1 MRRRWLN
8 LKKIAET
15 IHGEVQK
22 EIERIVGRYYF
33 ARSNG
38 ESFDLESFEIAI
50 RSSMHGIGCK
60 ILEMFVNSDGG
71 GYSDRTIPCENGHSY
86 EFIEFRDKKL
96 LTVLGS
102 VTVKRAYY
110 YDRDC
115 RNGYCPKDRTLDIE
129 GTSYSS
135 GVRRMMSKVGAYRPF
150 GLGHEDLYELA
161 DIRVSAKEVERI
173 SQMVG
178 DQAEAFHAAEATASL
193 PDNMIPISPVPK
205 LYVCID
211 GTGVPVVKKETAGR
225 KGKGEDG
232 QAKTREAK
240 LGCVFTQTSVDKEG
254 RPVRDG
260 ESTSYTGAIETAEVF
275 GRRIYQEA
283 MRRGMD
289 SAEETVVIGDGAPWI
304 WNIADEQFYGATQI
318 VDLFHAREHYWNVAK
333 ACFGQN
339 KDMLYQ
345 WTEERRK
352 ELDDGKPEEI
362 IDAINR
368 CSFLPGNDQAIC
380 KREIGYFEK
389 NKGRMRYAD
398 FRERGL
404 FVGSGVLEAGCRT
417 VVGQRL
423 KQSGMHW
430 TVRGANSIIALRCN
444 IMSNRWEDFWEHRAA
459 A

>member
-1 MRRRWLN
+1 
-8 LKKIAET
+8 
-15 IHGEVQK
+15 
-22 EIERIVGRYYF
+22 
-33 ARSNG
+33 
-38 ESFDLESFEIAI
+38 
-50 RSSMHGIGCK
+50 MHGIGRSM
-60 ILEMFVNSDGG
+60 LEMFVNADGG
-71 GYSDRTIPCENGHSY
+71 DYRGRTIPCEKGHQY

-96 LTVLGS
+96 LTVLGP
-102 VTVKRAYY
+102 VMVKRAYY
-110 YDRDC
+110 YDRAC
-115 RNGYCPKDRTLDIE
+115 GSGYCPKDRALDIE

-135 GVRRMMSKVGAYRPF
+135 GVRRMMGKVGAYRPF
-150 GLGHEDLYELA
+150 GLGHEDLRELA
-161 DIRVSAKEVERI
+161 DIRVNAKEVERV

-178 DQAEAFHAAEATASL
+178 GQAEAFHAVEAKTPLSGKVISRQVG
-193 PDNMIPISPVPK
+193 IPK
-205 LYVCID
+205 MYVCMD

-240 LGCVFTQTSVDKEG
+240 LGCVFTQTCVNREG
-254 RPVRDG
+254 RPVRDD
-260 ESTSYTGAIETAEVF
+260 ESTSYTGAIETAELF

-289 SAEETVVIGDGAPWI
+289 WAKEVCVIGDGAHWI

-318 VDLFHAREHYWNVAK
+318 IDLYHAREHYWNVAK

-339 KDMLYQ
+339 KDKLYQ
-345 WTEERRK
+345 WAEERCK
-352 ELDDGKPEEI
+352 ELDDGRPEEV

-368 CSFLPGNDQAIC
+368 CSSLQGYDKEIC
-380 KREIGYFEK
+380 DREIGYFEK
-389 NKGRMRYAD
+389 NKERMRYAD
-398 FRERGL
+398 FRKKGL

-430 TVRGANSIIALRCN
+430 TVRGANSIIALRCS
-444 IMSNRWEDFWEHRAA
+444 ILSNRWEDFWEHRAA

>member
-193 PDNMIPISPVPK
+193 SDNMIPISPVPK

-333 ACFGQN
+333 SCFGQD
-339 KDMLYQ
+339 KDKLY
-345 WTEERRK
+345 
-352 ELDDGKPEEI
+352 I
-362 IDAINR
+362 
-368 CSFLPGNDQAIC
+368 S
-380 KREIGYFEK
+380 
-389 NKGRMRYAD
+389 
-398 FRERGL
+398 
-404 FVGSGVLEAGCRT
+404 
-417 VVGQRL
+417 GQRNAARSWMMASRKRL
-423 KQSGMHW
+423 LMPSIVAHSCRETIKRYVNGRSVILRKTRDGCGMRISGKE
-430 TVRGANSIIALRCN
+430 VSL
-444 IMSNRWEDFWEHRAA
+444 
-459 A
+459 

>member
-1 MRRRWLN
+1 
-8 LKKIAET
+8 
-15 IHGEVQK
+15 
-22 EIERIVGRYYF
+22 
-33 ARSNG
+33 
-38 ESFDLESFEIAI
+38 LESFELAI
-50 RSSMHGIGCK
+50 RSSMHGIGCRM
-60 ILEMFVNSDGG
+60 LEMLVNADGG
-71 GYSDRTIPCENGHSY
+71 DYHGSRIPCDKGHQY
-86 EFIEFRDKKL
+86 DFIEFRDKKL

-110 YDRDC
+110 YDREC
-115 RNGYCPKDRTLDIE
+115 KSGYCPKDRTLDIE

-150 GLGHEDLYELA
+150 GLGQKDLYELA

-178 DQAEAFHAAEATASL
+178 GQAQAFHAAEAETSL
-193 PDNMIPISPVPK
+193 SDNIIPIHRVPQM
-205 LYVCID
+205 YVCMD
-211 GTGVPVVKKETAGR
+211 GTGVPVVKKETTGR

-232 QAKTREAK
+232 QAKTREVK
-240 LGCVFTQTSVDKEG
+240 LGCVFTQTCVDREG
-254 RPVRDG
+254 RPVRDV
-260 ESTSYTGAIETAEVF
+260 ESTSYTGAIETADVF

-283 MRRGMD
+283 MRRGMN
-289 SAEETVVIGDGAPWI
+289 SAGETVVIGDGAPWI

-318 VDLFHAREHYWNVAK
+318 VDLFHAREHYWNIAK

-339 KDMLYQ
+339 KDKLFQ

-352 ELDDGKPEEI
+352 ELDDGRPEAV

-368 CSFLPGNDQAIC
+368 CSSLPRYDKAIGE
-380 KREIGYFEK
+380 REIGYFEK
-389 NKGRMRYAD
+389 NKERMRYAD
-398 FRERGL
+398 FRKRGL

-430 TVRGANSIIALRCN
+430 TVRGANSIIALRCS
-444 IMSNRWEDFWEHRAA
+444 IMSNRWEDFWEYRAA

>member
-1 MRRRWLN
+1 M
-8 LKKIAET
+8 
-15 IHGEVQK
+15 
-22 EIERIVGRYYF
+22 
-33 ARSNG
+33 
-38 ESFDLESFEIAI
+38 
-50 RSSMHGIGCK
+50 
-60 ILEMFVNSDGG
+60 LEMFVNADDGDYCG
-71 GYSDRTIPCENGHSY
+71 RTIPCEKDHRY

-102 VTVKRAYY
+102 VTVTRAYY
-110 YDRDC
+110 YDREC
-115 RNGYCPKDRTLDIE
+115 RSGHCPKDRVLDIE

-178 DQAEAFHAAEATASL
+178 DQAEAFHAAEADASL
-193 PDNMIPISPVPK
+193 SDTVVPIRPVPRM
-205 LYVCID
+205 YVCMD
-211 GTGVPVVKKETAGR
+211 GTGVPVVKKETTGR
-225 KGKGEDG
+225 QGKGEGG

-240 LGCVFTQTSVDKEG
+240 LGCVFTQTSLDQAG
-254 RPVRDG
+254 RPVRDD

-275 GRRIYQEA
+275 GMRIYREA

-289 SAEETVVIGDGAPWI
+289 WAVEVCVIGDGAPWI

-318 VDLFHAREHYWNVAK
+318 VDLYHAREHYWNVAR

-339 KDMLYQ
+339 NANLHQ
-345 WTEERRK
+345 WTEDRRR
-352 ELDDGKPEEI
+352 ELDDGKVE
-362 IDAINR
+362 DVVNAINQ
-368 CSFLPGNDQAIC
+368 CSFLPGCDRAIC
-380 KREIGYFEK
+380 EREIGYFTK
-389 NKGRMRYAD
+389 NKDRMRYAD
-398 FRERGL
+398 FRTRGL

-417 VVGQRL
+417 VIGLRL

-444 IMSNRWEDFWEHRAA
+444 ILSNRWEDFWEHRAA